1 MLKVKKQINFW
12 IILLLLNAIID
23 LVYAF
28 RVYGSATG
36 AQVIEIGFIGLVG
49 LVLAIISYFKQSTTL
64 ATISSIITSLISFE
78 LIQSIQTFILN
89 QPVF

>member
-49 LVLAIISYFKQSTTL
+49 LVLAIVSYFKKSITL
-64 ATISSIITSLISFE
+64 ASISSIIISFISFGMIQN
-78 LIQSIQTFILN
+78 IQSFIAN